1 MKASE
6 FLIALTLG
14 AGALALW
21 INVRFPRIAPGELR
35 TAIIHVGVALLV
47 GQAVVPLVHASLPD
61 MSAVLQALIMTFLIG
76 LPALVYSL
84 LSSIWIIRLAQ
95 AAIRR

>member
-35 TAIIHVGVALLV
+35 TAIIHVGAALLV
-47 GQAVVPLVHASLPD
+47 GQALVPLVHASLPD
-61 MSAVLQALIMTFLIG
+61 MSAVVQALIMTFLIG

>member
-1 MKASE
+1 MNASE

-21 INVRFPRIAPGELR
+21 INFRFPGIAPAEIK
-35 TAIIHVGVALLV
+35 TAVIHVGAALLV
-47 GQAVVPLVHASLPD
+47 GQAVVPFVHAMLPD

-95 AAIRR
+95 AAFRR

>member
-1 MKASE
+1 MSGST

-21 INVRFPRIAPGELR
+21 INARFPNIAPSEIKSAVL
-35 TAIIHVGVALLV
+35 HVGAALLV
-47 GQAVVPLVHASLPD
+47 GQALVPLSSSLLPE
-61 MSAVLQALIMTFLIG
+61 MSTVARALIMIFLIG

-95 AAIRR
+95 AAFRR

>member
-1 MKASE
+1 MTVAQ

-14 AGALALW
+14 AFALALW
-21 INVRFPRIAPGELR
+21 INQRFPGIAPEELK
-35 TAIIHVGVALLV
+35 TALMHVGAALLV
-47 GQAVVPLVHASLPD
+47 GQAVVPLVNGLLPD
-61 MSAVLQALIMTFLIG
+61 MGALATALVAIFLVG

-95 AAIRR
+95 AAFRR

>member
-1 MKASE
+1 MNGPE

-14 AGALALW
+14 AFALALW
-21 INVRFPRIAPGELR
+21 INQRFPGIAPEELK
-35 TAIIHVGVALLV
+35 TAVLHVGAALLV
-47 GQAVVPLVHASLPD
+47 GQAVVPLVHSLLPD
-61 MSAVLQALIMTFLIG
+61 MGVVATALVMIFLIG

-95 AAIRR
+95 AAFRR

>member
-1 MKASE
+1 MSGST

-14 AGALALW
+14 AGAIALW
-21 INVRFPRIAPGELR
+21 INARFPNIAPSEIKSAVL
-35 TAIIHVGVALLV
+35 HVGAALLV
-47 GQAVVPLVHASLPD
+47 GQALVPLLNSLLPE
-61 MSAVLQALIMTFLIG
+61 MSMVVRALIMIFLIG

-95 AAIRR
+95 AAFRR

>member
-1 MKASE
+1 MTGSE

-14 AGALALW
+14 AAALALW
-21 INVRFPRIAPGELR
+21 INFRFPGIAPEQIR
-35 TAIIHVGVALLV
+35 TAVIHVGAALLV
-47 GQAVVPLVHASLPD
+47 GQAVVPLVHSLLPD
-61 MSAVLQALIMTFLIG
+61 MSAVAQALIMTFAIG

-95 AAIRR
+95 AAFRR